1 MSLFKRK
8 KEDIKY
14 PKLRIDIWRDCLLD
28 SVLVLL
34 VAFILISAILML
46 LGIKGDITLEDVK
59 TIIYGRYILALIH
72 ADYVVVFLLVLC
84 VIATAI
90 ADKIRA
96 RLRKEWLENHSE
108 QTLSWFTEQV
118 TSQQKQE
125 FETELRTLCESCSKG
140 EVAKLI
146 QWLLSK
152 EEEGLIILPKVT
164 KKIHETLSTQYGL
177 KVTYAALNGAMPS
190 RKK

>member
-1 MSLFKRK
+1 MSLFRRK

-14 PKLRIDIWRDCLLD
+14 PKLKIDIWKTCLFD
-28 SVLVLL
+28 TCIVLI
-34 VAFILISAILML
+34 VAFSIISAFLIV
-46 LGIKGDITLEDVK
+46 LGVAGDVTLEDVK
-59 TIIYGRYILALIH
+59 TLIYGRYILALIH
-72 ADYVVVFLLVLC
+72 ADYFVLLILILTL
-84 VIATAI
+84 IAAEIVTQI
-90 ADKIRA
+90 QS

-108 QTLSWFTEQV
+108 QSLSWFTEQV

-125 FETELRTLCESCSKG
+125 FETELRSLCESCSKG